1 MSLVRATTEK
11 TNMVTRKNL
20 SRTELNTLYWNMY
33 NRCYGENYLEKNPK
47 YRGCTICEEW
57 LTDKE
62 SFYDWASENYY
73 VIDGEQVDL
82 DKDILVKDNKVYS
95 PETCIF
101 APHIINTYYERLI
114 RNPVKTKNGKYQM
127 SLTVDGKTVS
137 LGIFD
142 TEEEAKNE
150 YIKHKQ
156 AAMLA
161 KADLYKD
168 KIPAQL
174 YKAMT
179 DFTIELSDW
188 K

>member
-1 MSLVRATTEK
+1 
-11 TNMVTRKNL
+11 
-20 SRTELNTLYWNMY
+20 
-33 NRCYGENYLEKNPK
+33 
-47 YRGCTICEEW
+47 
-57 LTDKE
+57 
-62 SFYDWASENYY
+62 
-73 VIDGEQVDL
+73 
-82 DKDILVKDNKVYS
+82 
-95 PETCIF
+95 
-101 APHIINTYYERLI
+101 
-114 RNPVKTKNGKYQM
+114 M

-156 AAMLA
+156 AAILA